1 MDLFVDNSSYFR
13 CGIFN
18 FERKE
23 ELAMNKRL
31 KENIFKAFIIL
42 LLLIIGF
49 AYLYPLAF
57 MISTSFMDVDDLV
70 NPTVQWIPSKLYLDN
85 FKIASK
91 VLDVKNSL
99 LNSIIM
105 AGVPAILQTISSALI
120 GYGFARYEFPL
131 KKLWFALLLFTFL
144 LPVQV
149 TLIPKYIMFSSYGMI
164 NTPFPS
170 FLPALFGQGIRS
182 AIFILIFYQFFS
194 SYPKSIDE
202 AAQIDGAGH
211 FTIFMKIAIPMSIPA
226 IVVSLLFSFVW
237 YWNETYL
244 SGLFFGNAI
253 QTLPMKLQSFV
264 DAYSRMYPVSDA
276 SLANRLNEGIRMAA
290 TLITIIPLLILYAL
304 LQKQFV
310 ESIDRTGIT
319 GE

>member
-1 MDLFVDNSSYFR
+1 MKKTFKNIL
-13 CGIFN
+13 
-18 FERKE
+18 
-23 ELAMNKRL
+23 NK
-31 KENIFKAFIIL
+31 IVIYL

-49 AYLYPLAF
+49 AYLYPLFF
-57 MISTSFMDVDDLV
+57 MISTSFMDMDDLV
-70 NPTVQWIPSKLYLDN
+70 NPTVQWIPTKLYLNN
-85 FKIASK
+85 FKIAAN
-91 VLDVKNSL
+91 VLNVGDSL
-99 LNSIIM
+99 INSIIM

-120 GYGFARYEFPL
+120 GYAFARFEFPL
-131 KKLWFALLLFTFL
+131 KKLWLGLLLFTFL

-149 TLIPKYIMFSSYGMI
+149 TLIPKYIMFSNYSMI
-164 NTPFPS
+164 NTPLTS

-182 AIFILIFYQFFS
+182 TIFILIFYQFFS

-202 AAQIDGAGH
+202 AAQIDGANH
-211 FTIFMKIAIPMSIPA
+211 LTIFLRIAIPMSVPA
-226 IVVSLLFSFVW
+226 IVVSILFSFVW

-244 SGLFFGNAI
+244 SSLFFGNSI
-253 QTLPMKLQSFV
+253 QTLPMRLQSFV

-290 TLITIIPLLILYAL
+290 TLITIVPLILLYLL

-310 ESIDRTGIT
+310 ESVDRTGIT

>member
-1 MDLFVDNSSYFR
+1 
-13 CGIFN
+13 
-18 FERKE
+18 
-23 ELAMNKRL
+23 
-31 KENIFKAFIIL
+31 
-42 LLLIIGF
+42 
-49 AYLYPLAF
+49 
-57 MISTSFMDVDDLV
+57 
-70 NPTVQWIPSKLYLDN
+70 
-85 FKIASK
+85 
-91 VLDVKNSL
+91 
-99 LNSIIM
+99 
-105 AGVPAILQTISSALI
+105 
-120 GYGFARYEFPL
+120 
-131 KKLWFALLLFTFL
+131 
-144 LPVQV
+144 
-149 TLIPKYIMFSSYGMI
+149 
-164 NTPFPS
+164 
-170 FLPALFGQGIRS
+170 
-182 AIFILIFYQFFS
+182 
-194 SYPKSIDE
+194 
-202 AAQIDGAGH
+202 
-211 FTIFMKIAIPMSIPA
+211 MSIPA

>member
-1 MDLFVDNSSYFR
+1 
-13 CGIFN
+13 
-18 FERKE
+18 
-23 ELAMNKRL
+23 
-31 KENIFKAFIIL
+31 
-42 LLLIIGF
+42 
-49 AYLYPLAF
+49 
-57 MISTSFMDVDDLV
+57 
-70 NPTVQWIPSKLYLDN
+70 
-85 FKIASK
+85 
-91 VLDVKNSL
+91 
-99 LNSIIM
+99 
-105 AGVPAILQTISSALI
+105 
-120 GYGFARYEFPL
+120 
-131 KKLWFALLLFTFL
+131 
-144 LPVQV
+144 
-149 TLIPKYIMFSSYGMI
+149 MFSSYGMI
-164 NTPFPS
+164 NTLSPS
-170 FLPALFGQGIRS
+170 FLPALFGQELE
-182 AIFILIFYQFFS
+182 AQFYTIS
-194 SYPKSIDE
+194 SFLVLSKIIDE

>member
-1 MDLFVDNSSYFR
+1 MKKTFKNIL
-13 CGIFN
+13 
-18 FERKE
+18 
-23 ELAMNKRL
+23 NK
-31 KENIFKAFIIL
+31 IVIYL

-49 AYLYPLAF
+49 AYLYPLFF
-57 MISTSFMDVDDLV
+57 MISTSFMDMDDLV
-70 NPTVQWIPSKLYLDN
+70 NPTVQWIPTKLYLNN
-85 FKIASK
+85 FKIASN
-91 VLDVKNSL
+91 VLNVGDSL
-99 LNSIIM
+99 INSIIM

-120 GYGFARYEFPL
+120 GYAFARFEFPL
-131 KKLWFALLLFTFL
+131 KKLWLGLLLFTFL

-149 TLIPKYIMFSSYGMI
+149 TLIPKYIMFSNYGMI
-164 NTPFPS
+164 NTPLTS

-182 AIFILIFYQFFS
+182 TIFILIFYQFFS

-202 AAQIDGAGH
+202 AAQIDGANH
-211 FTIFMKIAIPMSIPA
+211 LTIFLRIAIPMSVPA
-226 IVVSLLFSFVW
+226 IVVSILFSFVW

-244 SGLFFGNAI
+244 SSLFFGNSI
-253 QTLPMKLQSFV
+253 QTLPMRLQSFV

-290 TLITIIPLLILYAL
+290 TLITIVPLILLYLL

-310 ESIDRTGIT
+310 ESVDRTGIT